1 MRKLNKKRLL
11 FNVKMVKYEYERYS
25 SERNYARF

>member
-11 FNVKMVKYEYERYS
+11 FILKMVKYEYERYI